1 MLLFQLREHDTSMWV
16 LKFLWEQCRGGS
28 GVVSIVC
35 FCQMKEKEYLIC
47 FLHYRILNWLWAG
60 FAVGG

>member
-1 MLLFQLREHDTSMWV
+1 MGV
-16 LKFLWEQCRGGS
+16 KFLWEQCRGGS

-35 FCQMKEKEYLIC
+35 LCQMKEKEYFIC

-60 FAVGG
+60 FVVGG